1 MASRIVR
8 KIIYRKAIQVQSLGI
23 GLVLV
28 TFHQAPGRQ
37 PQV

>member
-8 KIIYRKAIQVQSLGI
+8 KIIYRKVMQVQSLGI
-23 GLVLV
+23 GLALV